1 VRRAW
6 RVYLTVQVRYGG
18 YQLPTISLRQGC
30 PSVRWNLKE
39 AGGKFP
45 VGGTRTSSGT
55 SCRTS
60 LQYKTKSNKLS
71 RYNSVNDADIW
82 KEGYSSYLG
91 RSHRR
96 INNTDNNR
104 CEKSAEA
111 IVDGRYELINVNK
124 IIRRLTIH

>member
-1 VRRAW
+1 MS
-6 RVYLTVQVRYGG
+6 
-18 YQLPTISLRQGC
+18 I
-30 PSVRWNLKE
+30 VRWNLKE

-45 VGGTRTSSGT
+45 VGGTLTSSGT
-55 SCRTS
+55 SCRIS
-60 LQYKTKSNKLS
+60 LLNKTKSNKLN

-96 INNTDNNR
+96 MDVYIIRGTANNC

-111 IVDGRYELINVNK
+111 IVDASNEPIYVSYNNRKDSLD
-124 IIRRLTIH
+124 

>member
-1 VRRAW
+1 MGAISCQPLAQGKGVPPA
-6 RVYLTVQVRYGG
+6 GG
-18 YQLPTISLRQGC
+18 
-30 PSVRWNLKE
+30 WNLKE

-96 INNTDNNR
+96 ADVYINRNTANNR

-111 IVDGRYELINVNK
+111 IVPK
-124 IIRRLTIH
+124 IKVGKG

>member
-1 VRRAW
+1 VS
-6 RVYLTVQVRYGG
+6 
-18 YQLPTISLRQGC
+18 I
-30 PSVRWNLKE
+30 VRWNLKE

-60 LQYKTKSNKLS
+60 LLHKTKSNKLN

-91 RSHRR
+91 RSHGRMDENKIR
-96 INNTDNNR
+96 GTANNR

-111 IVDGRYELINVNK
+111 IVDESNEPINVNK
-124 IIRRLTIH
+124 IIGRLTIY